1 MQRMTRAGT
10 LMSYSE
16 MLRVIG
22 RYVDRNSLE
31 ELRLVETDDGII
43 VQGRVTKGERAGEI
57 DTYQLTIEDL
67 AELRQDA
74 LLQRGVK
81 L

>member
-1 MQRMTRAGT
+1 MQRLTRTGST
-10 LMSYSE
+10 MSFSE
-16 MLRVIG
+16 ILRVIG
-22 RYVDRNSLE
+22 RYIDSNHLE
-31 ELRLVETDDGII
+31 EMRLIETEDAII
-43 VQGRVTKGERAGEI
+43 IQGRVTQGERRGEI
-57 DTYQLTIEDL
+57 DTYQLSIEDL